1 MNDSRKWLKLM
12 ALLSVLLLTFAACG
26 EDGEPVDSTGSGS
39 ASEPAEEDS
48 SADFTLVKD
57 GTLTVG
63 SDIPY
68 PPFEFNAEGDGSLT
82 GFDVELV
89 REISTRVGLENT
101 DEDWLSVDFGTFAQ
115 QLDSGTKFDIMVAA
129 VTGYAPEGS
138 PASEVVAERT
148 AVVDFSLPYYDSLQ
162 SLTVNTS
169 NRDDLIEGVD
179 DLPEGSRVAVQSAT
193 TGAFY
198 AEENLAP
205 NGLELVEFNKAP
217 GMYQALLGGGVDA
230 VFNDL
235 PVSIDAIAELKAP
248 ELQVVEQVETGEQ
261 YGIAVAK
268 DNAALREAIDG
279 ALQEMFDDGTYAEIF
294 KTYFPEQ
301 ELPEYASE

>member
-1 MNDSRKWLKLM
+1 MKDSRRWLKLL
-12 ALLSVLLLTFAACG
+12 ALLSVLSLTFAACG
-26 EDGEPVDSTGSGS
+26 EDEEPTVESTGSGS
-39 ASEPAEEDS
+39 GSASASEPVDEGG
-48 SADFTLVKD
+48 DFTLVKE

-68 PPFEFNAEGDGSLT
+68 PPFEFNADDGSLT

-89 REISTRVGLENT
+89 REISTRIGLENT
-101 DEDWLSVDFGTFAQ
+101 DEDWLSVDFGTIFQ
-115 QLDSGTKFDIMVAA
+115 QLDSGTKFDIVIAA

-138 PASEVVAERT
+138 PASETVAERT
-148 AVVDFSLPYYDSLQ
+148 AVIDFSLPYYDSLQ

-205 NGLELVEFNKAP
+205 NGIELVEFNKAP
-217 GMYQALLGGGVDA
+217 GMYQALLGGQVDA

-235 PVSIDAIAELKAP
+235 PVSIEAITDTP

-261 YGIAVAK
+261 YGIAVSK
-268 DNAALREAIDG
+268 DNVALREAIDA
-279 ALQEMFDDGTYAEIF
+279 ALQEMFDDGTYASIF
-294 KTYFPEQ
+294 ETYFPDQ

>member
-1 MNDSRKWLKLM
+1 MMASRRWLRLI

-26 EDGEPVDSTGSGS
+26 EDEEPTDAGSGS
-39 ASEPAEEDS
+39 ASEPAEEGG
-48 SADFTLVKD
+48 DFTLVKD

-68 PPFEFNAEGDGSLT
+68 PPFEFNAEDDSLT
-82 GFDVELV
+82 GFDLEIV
-89 REISTRVGLENT
+89 REIATRLELENT
-101 DEDWLSVDFGTFAQ
+101 DEDWLSVAFGTIFQ
-115 QLDSGTKFDIMVAA
+115 QLASGTKFDIVVAA

-138 PASEVVAERT
+138 PASETVAERT
-148 AVVDFSLPYYDSLQ
+148 AVIDFSLPYYDSLQ

-179 DLPEGSRVAVQSAT
+179 DIPDGSRVAVQSAT

-205 NGLELVEFNKAP
+205 NGIELVEFNKAP
-217 GMYQALLGGGVDA
+217 GMYQALLGGQVDA

-235 PVSIDAIAELKAP
+235 PISLDAIKDVP

-261 YGIAVAK
+261 YAIAISK
-268 DNAALREAIDG
+268 ENIALREAIDV
-279 ALQEMFDDGTYAEIF
+279 ALQEMFDDGTYAGIF
-294 KTYFPEQ
+294 KTYFPDQ